1 MAKASKKW
9 TKKDYT
15 TQAEEFV
22 SCYGKG
28 YCRDEFISEYCQLFE
43 GRLPF
48 DPDELQSAILA
59 AEKA

>member
-1 MAKASKKW
+1 MSNAKKW
-9 TKKDYT
+9 AKKDYT

-28 YCRDEFISEYCQLFE
+28 HCRDEFLSEYCQLFE

-48 DPDELQSAILA
+48 DPDKLQSAILE
-59 AEKA
+59 AEKV